1 MTKAGMPRPLTK
13 SLKETEEI
21 IFDVVGNV
29 LKKTGIDPQEVFSS
43 FVNPGIAEL

>member
-1 MTKAGMPRPLTK
+1 MSKARMTRPLEK

-29 LKKTGIDPQEVFSS
+29 LKKTGIDPLEVYASS
-43 FVNPGIAEL
+43 HNFWL